1 MKIAFFVTEFPALSQ
16 TFVLNQIT
24 GLIDRGHE
32 VTIYARDPDHQPAV
46 HADVERYDLRRRTI
60 YHRPFHQTVPRN
72 KAAGLLKAASRLLA
86 SPEPQRRPLLKSL
99 NLFEFG
105 PEAASLSLFYR
116 TLAFLESGLPQY
128 DIVHCHF
135 GPNGNLGALLKRL
148 GAVRG
153 KLITTFHGYDLT
165 TLIKQAGPEQY
176 NALFE
181 GGDLFLPISRRWQ
194 DTLIQLGCP
203 PEKIV
208 VHRMGVDLDKFQFT
222 PRQPD
227 REQIRL
233 LTVARLVEKKGVADG
248 IRAVAR
254 VAAKHPQLTYH
265 IAGDGPLRDDLQ
277 NLIDELGVGARIK
290 LLGWQSQEKIIE
302 LMQQAHII
310 VAPSVT
316 GADGDQEGIP
326 VVLMEAM
333 AQGLPVLSTRHSGIP
348 ELVQDGQSGFLA
360 AEHDIDGLAE
370 KLTGLVEQPHLWPT
384 MGQAGRDYVAN
395 HYNIEKLNDQLVLLY
410 QQVCLEPPPLASFS
424 IPTPISN

>member
-32 VTIYARDPDHQPAV
+32 VAIYARDPDHQPAV
-46 HADVERYDLRRRTI
+46 HADVERYDLLRRTT

-72 KAAGLLKAASRLLA
+72 KATGLLKTANLLLTHRD
-86 SPEPQRRPLLKSL
+86 QQRPLLKSL

-135 GPNGNLGALLKRL
+135 GPNGNLGALLKQL
-148 GAVRG
+148 GAIRG
-153 KLITTFHGYDLT
+153 KLVTTFHGYDLT
-165 TLIKQAGPEQY
+165 SLIKQAGPEQY
-176 NALFE
+176 NSLFKL
-181 GGDLFLPISRRWQ
+181 GDLFLPISRRWQ
-194 DTLIQLGCP
+194 ETLIQLGCP

-208 VHRMGVDLDKFQFT
+208 VHRMGVDLNKFLFT

-227 REQIRL
+227 RGQVRL

-265 IAGDGPLRDDLQ
+265 IAGDGPLRGELQ
-277 NLIDELGVGARIK
+277 DLIDELEAGHRIK
-290 LLGWQSQEKIIE
+290 LLGWQPQEKIIE
-302 LMQQAHII
+302 LMQQAHIL

-316 GADGDQEGIP
+316 SADGDQEGIP
-326 VVLMEAM
+326 IVLMEAM
-333 AQGLPVLSTRHSGIP
+333 AQGLPVLSTHHSGIP

-370 KLTGLVEQPHLWPT
+370 K
-384 MGQAGRDYVAN
+384 
-395 HYNIEKLNDQLVLLY
+395 
-410 QQVCLEPPPLASFS
+410 
-424 IPTPISN
+424 